1 MAIGTS
7 GRLVIE
13 VDPDFKKKFYTVLEA
28 DGLTLKDWFLQEAR
42 KHINK
47 RGAHNTPLDDVEHLG
62 NQKK

>member
-13 VDPDFKKKFYTVLEA
+13 VDPDFKKDLYTILDT
-28 DGLTLKDWFLQEAR
+28 DGLTLKEWFLRAAR
-42 KHINK
+42 EYINK
-47 RGAHNTPLDDVEHLG
+47 RGDQNIPHDDTEHLG